1 MHTFQFPT
9 TSNPIFRPPSNTPPV
24 EKKIARVQ
32 PQVHSQPQ
40 ITSSAPASA
49 ASRGKIDPI
58 KALSSMASQP
68 MTSTSSS
75 SNSNLSISH
84 HSSRPSSLSLEIHN
98 EHQRSVGTQAKIGAP
113 VKIISPRPW
122 KSGPSISM
130 QDSNTGGNISSGVST
145 STSRFVYFLMHL
157 CVFLNE
163 KFF

>member
-1 MHTFQFPT
+1 MHTFQFPA

-40 ITSSAPASA
+40 STSEAASA

-122 KSGPSISM
+122 KSGPSISN

-145 STSRFVYFLMHL
+145 STSRFVYFFNAFMP
-157 CVFLNE
+157 
-163 KFF
+163 FF